1 MTAPAAH
8 PVRRALDAI
17 YAASAAFAA
26 LCLAAICVVMLAQVV
41 GRETGHLFRGA
52 DDITAWLCAASAF
65 FALAS
70 TFRRGELVRM
80 MLVVEHLSPAVRRR
94 CEVLALVVATVF
106 TGFMLWSVTR
116 FVYESWQF
124 KELAQGLI
132 KVPIWIPQL
141 SFVFGILVFFIA
153 VLDELIAV
161 LSGRPP
167 AYRVA
172 EDERRASGDFSE
184 TV

>member
-1 MTAPAAH
+1 MRRFLDQLYAISGGLAA
-8 PVRRALDAI
+8 A
-17 YAASAAFAA
+17 
-26 LCLAAICVVMLAQVV
+26 CLALICVVMLAQVV
-41 GRETGHLFRGA
+41 GRETGVLFRGA

-65 FALAS
+65 LALAH

-80 MLVVEHLSPAVRRR
+80 MLVVERLSARLRWR
-94 CEVLALVVATVF
+94 MDVLALVIAAIF
-106 TGFMLWSVTR
+106 TGFMLWSVAR

-124 KELAQGLI
+124 KEVAQGLI

-141 SFVFGILVFFIA
+141 SFLVGVLVFFIA
-153 VLDELIAV
+153 VLDELFNV
-161 LSGRPP
+161 LAGRTPE
-167 AYRVA
+167 YQRA